1 MLRTTRT
8 GTVSKGLGGP
18 PLFEEGEDVPGD
30 DQARTA
36 CMVAAVLSRL
46 SETVGTNVIGMPR
59 GTPKA
64 TGFVVAWTWDRGEL
78 VDRMDSRGGWGE
90 RGIED
95 RLSDGSLLSLD

>member
-8 GTVSKGLGGP
+8 GTVNKGLGGP
-18 PLFEEGEDVPGD
+18 SLFKNDVPGD

-46 SETVGTNVIGMPR
+46 SETVGTNVVGMPR

-64 TGFVVAWTWDRGEL
+64 TGLVVAWT
-78 VDRMDSRGGWGE
+78 
-90 RGIED
+90 
-95 RLSDGSLLSLD
+95 